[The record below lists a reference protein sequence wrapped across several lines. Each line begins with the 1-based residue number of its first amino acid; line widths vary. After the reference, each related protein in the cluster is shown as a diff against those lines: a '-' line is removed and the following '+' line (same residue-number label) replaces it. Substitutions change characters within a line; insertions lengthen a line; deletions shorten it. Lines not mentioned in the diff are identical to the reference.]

1 MPSRMAMLTGKVPD
15 YTGVYR
21 NMACKPIRDYTDNE
35 IFVLPEYLKDSAG
48 YFTYGAGKIA
58 LCYDTY
64 PEYDTLTTDPCAKTL
79 SWNKYIVFPGGEQPD
94 VKAYGDSVT
103 LGQGGLRRTPIPDSM
118 ETKMWDYQ
126 ATDSLI
132 AFINAVGSGADPACG
147 KPLMLTIGYKK
158 PHQTLYIPEK
168 YFSPYYQDSW
178 TSYPYRKPYNFP
190 EGSSPYNGIVM
201 PPQPP
206 EGDYA
211 DYFALPADSLWRFM
225 ADTQTFIN
233 GVQNNV
239 NAHAGS
245 LQLDPSEDSLRD
257 AIMDASVRASL
268 TIAYLAG
275 LAYIDAQVQRL
286 MDALQAYPELYE
298 NTIIVVAGDHGY
310 ALGEKR
316 HWQKGTM
323 WETDLRV
330 PFFITDLRMTTTPEV
345 YNVVSLLD
353 IFPTLCTVAGV
364 PLPRTSDG
372 TLYPDGYDLS
382 GQMHSDMPELEWPV
396 LSSYLQ
402 QPGTG
407 QGTCFPQHSVRNNR
421 FHFIQ
426 YTSNGDSWEEA
437 CNAAEAWREEELYEI
452 GTYRDI
458 DPNEWNNLIRQDYY
472 QPVRDYLAQW
482 LPGGDMYLK
491 ITYKSNII
499 SNISEC
505 LVDREGVIDVTVT
518 LTDSNGMA

>member
-1 MPSRMAMLTGKVPD
+1 
-15 YTGVYR
+15 
-21 NMACKPIRDYTDNE
+21 
-35 IFVLPEYLKDSAG
+35 
-48 YFTYGAGKIA
+48 
-58 LCYDTY
+58 
-64 PEYDTLTTDPCAKTL
+64 
-79 SWNKYIVFPGGEQPD
+79 
-94 VKAYGDSVT
+94 
-103 LGQGGLRRTPIPDSM
+103 
-118 ETKMWDYQ
+118 
-126 ATDSLI
+126 
-132 AFINAVGSGADPACG
+132 
-147 KPLMLTIGYKK
+147 
-158 PHQTLYIPEK
+158 
-168 YFSPYYQDSW
+168 
-178 TSYPYRKPYNFP
+178 
-190 EGSSPYNGIVM
+190 
-201 PPQPP
+201 
-206 EGDYA
+206 
-211 DYFALPADSLWRFM
+211 
-225 ADTQTFIN
+225 
-233 GVQNNV
+233 
-239 NAHAGS
+239 
-245 LQLDPSEDSLRD
+245 
-257 AIMDASVRASL
+257 
-268 TIAYLAG
+268 
-275 LAYIDAQVQRL
+275 

-364 PLPRTSDG
+364 PLPRTSYG

-491 ITYKSNII
+491 RTYKSNII

-518 LTDSNGMA
+518 LTDSNGMASDIPVGYGGRWTCTATDDTLYGPAAAFDLGSITDPILEQVGIYFQLIDSGGTVVSLDLLDIYLDNDNTPELYFSTTAISPFTVVIEDVVITGNPNRIVWDFGDGTSIEGRQPGPHTYATTDSYTITCKVWYGNLSDCTVSTQQTVVLEEGVFNTPTLFLYPNPVAQAVFASGPLGDALWEVSMWDISGRMVWQQSIRSAGGRIQWPVNQLPPGYYQVHLQNNSDSMDGKLIISR